1 MYSIGIYIFVL
12 GMLIAAIFHKKAR
25 KMVVGIGQT
34 YILLRR
40 HIKKGDRVV
49 WFHAAS
55 LGEFEQGRP
64 LMERLRKECPE
75 YKILLTFFSPSGYEV
90 RKDYEGADLV
100 CYLPFDTPGNA
111 LSFLRLAHPEIA
123 IFIKYEFWTNYLV
136 LCRLKGIKTYSV
148 SSIFRPDQYFFKWHM
163 FGKYPTLKP
172 LRQFNHLFVQNES
185 SKKLLGEY
193 GIKNVT
199 VVGDT
204 RLDRVIAIKDAAA
217 PLPLVERFVGDA
229 PCFIAGSSWGPD
241 EEIYI
246 PYFAKHKDWKLIIAP
261 HVISETH
268 LKDIEKLLDDNGFS
282 HVRYTELEATPAPS
296 LTSDPSP
303 VSPRGEADTLP
314 LAKDTTPP
322 LGEVREGSGSG
333 SALIINCFGKLSSI
347 YRYGKVALVGGGFG
361 VGIHNVPEAAVYGIP
376 VLFGP
381 NNQKFREAQALK
393 ACRGSFEYQDDATFA
408 ALMDNFINNPEALK
422 KAGEAAGNYINANA
436 GAADKCFT
444 AIFKK

>member
-1 MYSIGIYIFVL
+1 MYTIGIYIFVL

-34 YILLRR
+34 YLLLRR
-40 HIKKGDRVV
+40 HIKKTDRVV

-64 LMERLRKECPE
+64 LMERLRVEHPE
-75 YKILLTFFSPSGYEV
+75 YKILLTFYSPSGYEV

-123 IFIKYEFWTNYLV
+123 IFIKYEFWTNYLIT
-136 LCRLKGIKTYSV
+136 CRRKGVKIYSV
-148 SSIFRPDQYFFKWHM
+148 SSIFRPDQYFFKWHI
-163 FGKYPTLKP
+163 FGKYPAIKP
-172 LRQFNHLFVQNES
+172 LRQFDHLFVQNES
-185 SKKLLGEY
+185 SKKLLADS
-193 GIKNVT
+193 GINCVT

-204 RLDRVIAIKDAAA
+204 RLDRVIAIKNAAA
-217 PLPLVERFVGDA
+217 PLPLVEQFAGDS

-246 PYFAKHKDWKLIIAP
+246 PYFAQHKDWKLIIAP

-268 LKDIEKLLDDNGFS
+268 LKEIEALLNDNGIT
-282 HVRYTELEATPAPS
+282 HVRYTQLEKNEV
-296 LTSDPSP
+296 P
-303 VSPRGEADTLP
+303 VSS
-314 LAKDTTPP
+314 
-322 LGEVREGSGSG
+322 EVG
-333 SALIINCFGKLSSI
+333 ALIVNCFGKLSSI

-361 VGIHNVPEAAVYGIP
+361 MGIHNVPEAAVYGIP

-393 ACRGSFEYQDDATFA
+393 ACGGSFEYQDNASFA

-422 KAGEAAGNYINANA
+422 KAGDAADGYINANA
-436 GAADKCFT
+436 GATDKCFN
-444 AIFKK
+444 AIFN

>member
-1 MYSIGIYIFVL
+1 MYTIGIYIFVL

-34 YILLRR
+34 YLLLRR
-40 HIKKGDRVV
+40 HIKKTDRVV

-64 LMERLRKECPE
+64 LMERLRVEHPE
-75 YKILLTFFSPSGYEV
+75 YKILLTFYSPSGYEV

-111 LSFLRLAHPEIA
+111 FSFLRLAHPEIA
-123 IFIKYEFWTNYLV
+123 IFIKYEFWTNYLIT
-136 LCRLKGIKTYSV
+136 CRRKGIKIYSV
-148 SSIFRPDQYFFKWHM
+148 SSIFRPDQYFFKWHI
-163 FGKYPTLKP
+163 FGKYPAIKP
-172 LRQFNHLFVQNES
+172 LRQFDHLFVQNES
-185 SKKLLGEY
+185 SKKLLADS
-193 GIKNVT
+193 GINCVT

-204 RLDRVIAIKDAAA
+204 RLDRVIAIKNAAA
-217 PLPLVERFVGDA
+217 PLPLVEQFAGDS

-246 PYFAKHKDWKLIIAP
+246 PYFAQHKDWKLIIAP

-268 LKDIEKLLDDNGFS
+268 LKEIEALLNDNGIT
-282 HVRYTELEATPAPS
+282 HVRYTQLEKNEV
-296 LTSDPSP
+296 P
-303 VSPRGEADTLP
+303 VSS
-314 LAKDTTPP
+314 
-322 LGEVREGSGSG
+322 EVG
-333 SALIINCFGKLSSI
+333 ALIVNCFGKLSSI

-361 VGIHNVPEAAVYGIP
+361 MGIHNVPEAAVYGIP

-393 ACRGSFEYQDDATFA
+393 ACGGSFEYQDNASFA

-422 KAGEAAGNYINANA
+422 KAGDAADGYINANA
-436 GAADKCFT
+436 GATDKCFN
-444 AIFKK
+444 AIFN

>member
-1 MYSIGIYIFVL
+1 MYTIGIYIYVI
-12 GMLIAAIFHKKAR
+12 GMVFAAIFHKKAR
-25 KMVVGIGQT
+25 KMVVGISQT

-40 HIKKGDRVV
+40 HIKKTDRVV

-64 LMERLRKECPE
+64 LMERLRTECPE

-123 IFIKYEFWTNYLV
+123 IFIKYEFWLNYLV
-136 LCRLKGIKTYSV
+136 TCRRKGIKTYSV
-148 SSIFRPDQYFFKWHM
+148 SSIFRPDQYFFKLHF
-163 FGKYPTLKP
+163 FGKFPALRSI
-172 LRQFNHLFVQNES
+172 RQFSHLFVQNETS
-185 SKKLLGEY
+185 RKLLEEH
-193 GIKNVT
+193 GIKKVT

-217 PLPLVERFVGDA
+217 PLPLVEQFAGDA

-246 PYFAKHKDWKLIIAP
+246 PYFAQHKDWKLIIAP

-268 LKDIEKLLDDNGFS
+268 LKDIEKLLEDNGFKS
-282 HVRYTELEATPAPS
+282 IRYTNLE
-296 LTSDPSP
+296 
-303 VSPRGEADTLP
+303 
-314 LAKDTTPP
+314 K
-322 LGEVREGSGSG
+322 GEVMLATETEGQ
-333 SALIINCFGKLSSI
+333 ALIINCFGKLSSI

-381 NNQKFREAQALK
+381 NNEKFREAQALK
-393 ACRGSFEYQDDATFA
+393 ACGGSFEYQDDASFA
-408 ALMDNFINNPEALK
+408 TLMDNFINNPEALQ
-422 KAGEAAGNYINANA
+422 KAGEAAGGYINANA
-436 GAADKCFT
+436 GAADKCFN
-444 AIFKK
+444 AIFLNK

>member
-1 MYSIGIYIFVL
+1 MYTLGIYIFVL

-25 KMVVGIGQT
+25 KMVVGISQT
-34 YILLRR
+34 YLLLRR
-40 HIKKGDRVV
+40 HIKKTDRVV

-64 LMERLRKECPE
+64 LMERLRVEHPE
-75 YKILLTFFSPSGYEV
+75 YKILLTFYSPSGYEV

-123 IFIKYEFWTNYLV
+123 IFIKYEFWTNYLIT
-136 LCRLKGIKTYSV
+136 CRRKGVKTYSV

-172 LRQFNHLFVQNES
+172 LRQFDHLFVQNES
-185 SKKLLGEY
+185 SKKLLADY
-193 GIKNVT
+193 GINCVT

-204 RLDRVIAIKDAAA
+204 RLDRVIAIKNAAA
-217 PLPLVERFVGDA
+217 PLPLVEQFAGNS

-246 PYFAKHKDWKLIIAP
+246 PYFSKHKDWKLIIAP

-268 LKDIEKLLDDNGFS
+268 LKDIEKLLDDNGFKS
-282 HVRYTELEATPAPS
+282 VRYTEIEKGTQS
-296 LTSDPSP
+296 
-303 VSPRGEADTLP
+303 GEGA
-314 LAKDTTPP
+314 
-322 LGEVREGSGSG
+322 
-333 SALIINCFGKLSSI
+333 SALIVNCFGKLSSI

-376 VLFGP
+376 VIFGP
-381 NNQKFREAQALK
+381 NNQKFREAQALR
-393 ACRGSFEYQDDATFA
+393 ACGGSFEYQDDASFA
-408 ALMDNFINNPEALK
+408 ALMDNFINNPEALQ
-422 KAGEAAGNYINANA
+422 KAGEAAGGYINSNA
-436 GAADKCFT
+436 GAAEKCFN
-444 AIFKK
+444 AIFETSSVA

>member
-1 MYSIGIYIFVL
+1 M
-12 GMLIAAIFHKKAR
+12 IASIFHKKAR
-25 KMVVGIGQT
+25 KMVVGIPQT
-34 YILLRR
+34 YLLLRR
-40 HIKKGDRVV
+40 HIKKTDRVV

-64 LMERLRKECPE
+64 LMERLRTECPE

-123 IFIKYEFWTNYLV
+123 IFIKYEFWLNYL
-136 LCRLKGIKTYSV
+136 LICRRKGIKTYSV
-148 SSIFRPDQYFFKWHM
+148 SSIFRPDQYFFKWHL
-163 FGKYPTLKP
+163 FGKYPALKAI
-172 LRQFNHLFVQNES
+172 RQFNHLFVQNER
-185 SKKLLGEY
+185 SKNLLAEH
-193 GIKNVT
+193 GIENVT

-217 PLPLVERFVGDA
+217 PLPLVEQFAGDA

-246 PYFAKHKDWKLIIAP
+246 PYFAQHKDWKLIIAP

-268 LKDIEKLLDDNGFS
+268 LKDIEKLLEDNGFKS
-282 HVRYTELEATPAPS
+282 IRYTELEKGGQMPATS
-296 LTSDPSP
+296 ET
-303 VSPRGEADTLP
+303 
-314 LAKDTTPP
+314 
-322 LGEVREGSGSG
+322 EGQ
-333 SALIINCFGKLSSI
+333 ALIVNCFGKLSSI

-381 NNQKFREAQALK
+381 NNEKFREAQALK
-393 ACRGSFEYQDDATFA
+393 ACGGSFEYQDDASFA
-408 ALMDNFINNPEALK
+408 TLMDNFINNPEALK
-422 KAGEAAGNYINANA
+422 KAGEAAGGYINANA
-436 GAADKCFT
+436 GAADKCFN
-444 AIFKK
+444 AIFH

>member
-1 MYSIGIYIFVL
+1 MIV
-12 GMLIAAIFHKKAR
+12 AAIFHKKAR
-25 KMVVGIGQT
+25 KMVMGIGQT
-34 YILLRR
+34 FILLRR
-40 HIKKGDRVV
+40 HIKKTDRVV

-64 LMERLRKECPE
+64 LMERLRTDCPE

-123 IFIKYEFWTNYLV
+123 VFIKYEFWTNYLTF
-136 LCRLKGIKTYSV
+136 CRRKGIKVYSV
-148 SSIFRPDQYFFKWHM
+148 SSIFRPNQYFFKWY
-163 FGKYPTLKP
+163 GSLKP
-172 LRQFNHLFVQNES
+172 IRQFTHLFVQNETS
-185 SKKLLGEY
+185 RQLLAEH
-193 GIKNVT
+193 GIENVT

-204 RLDRVIAIKDAAA
+204 RLDRVIAIKNAAA
-217 PLPLVERFVGDA
+217 PLPLVEQFAGNA

-246 PYFAKHKDWKLIIAP
+246 PYFAQHKDWKLIIAP

-268 LKDIEKLLDDNGFS
+268 LKEIEKLLDDNGIS
-282 HVRYTELEATPAPS
+282 HVRYTQLEQGECPS
-296 LTSDPSP
+296 LS
-303 VSPRGEADTLP
+303 
-314 LAKDTTPP
+314 
-322 LGEVREGSGSG
+322 EVGGF
-333 SALIINCFGKLSSI
+333 IINCFGKLSSI

-376 VLFGP
+376 VIFGP

-393 ACRGSFEYQDDATFA
+393 ACGGSFEYQDAESFA
-408 ALMDNFINNPEALK
+408 AIMDNFLTSPDALQ
-422 KAGEAAGNYINANA
+422 KAGQAAGNYINANA
-436 GAADKCFT
+436 GAAEKCFK
-444 AIFKK
+444 AIFN

>member
-1 MYSIGIYIFVL
+1 MYTIGIYIFVL

-34 YILLRR
+34 YLLLRR
-40 HIKKGDRVV
+40 HIKKTDRVV

-64 LMERLRKECPE
+64 LMERLRVEHPE
-75 YKILLTFFSPSGYEV
+75 YKILLTFYSPSGYEV

-111 LSFLRLAHPEIA
+111 FSFLRLAHPEIA
-123 IFIKYEFWTNYLV
+123 IFIKYEFWTNYLIT
-136 LCRLKGIKTYSV
+136 CRRKGIKIYSV
-148 SSIFRPDQYFFKWHM
+148 SSIFRPDQYFFKWHI
-163 FGKYPTLKP
+163 FGKYPAIKP
-172 LRQFNHLFVQNES
+172 LRQFDHLFVQNES
-185 SKKLLGEY
+185 SKKLLADS
-193 GIKNVT
+193 GINCVT

-204 RLDRVIAIKDAAA
+204 RLDRVIAIKNAAA
-217 PLPLVERFVGDA
+217 PLPLVEQFAGDS

-246 PYFAKHKDWKLIIAP
+246 PYFAQHKDWKLIIAP

-268 LKDIEKLLDDNGFS
+268 LKEIEALLNDNGIT
-282 HVRYTELEATPAPS
+282 HVRYTQLEKNEV
-296 LTSDPSP
+296 P
-303 VSPRGEADTLP
+303 VSS
-314 LAKDTTPP
+314 
-322 LGEVREGSGSG
+322 EVG
-333 SALIINCFGKLSSI
+333 ALIVNCFGKLSSI

-361 VGIHNVPEAAVYGIP
+361 MGIHNVPEAAVYGIP

-393 ACRGSFEYQDDATFA
+393 AGGGSFEYQDNASFA

-422 KAGEAAGNYINANA
+422 KAGDAADGYINANA
-436 GAADKCFT
+436 GATDKCFN
-444 AIFKK
+444 AIFN

>member
-1 MYSIGIYIFVL
+1 MYTIGIYIFVL

-34 YILLRR
+34 YLLLRR
-40 HIKKGDRVV
+40 HIKKTDRVV

-64 LMERLRKECPE
+64 LMERLRVEHPE
-75 YKILLTFFSPSGYEV
+75 YKILLTFYSPSGYEV

-111 LSFLRLAHPEIA
+111 FSFLRLAHPEIA
-123 IFIKYEFWTNYLV
+123 IFIKYEFWTNYLIT
-136 LCRLKGIKTYSV
+136 CRRKGIKIYSV
-148 SSIFRPDQYFFKWHM
+148 SSIFRPDQYFFKWHI
-163 FGKYPTLKP
+163 FGKYPAIKP
-172 LRQFNHLFVQNES
+172 LRQFDHLFVQNES
-185 SKKLLGEY
+185 SKKLLADS
-193 GIKNVT
+193 GINCVT

-204 RLDRVIAIKDAAA
+204 RLDRVIAIKNAAA
-217 PLPLVERFVGDA
+217 PLPLVEQFAGDS

-246 PYFAKHKDWKLIIAP
+246 PYFAQHKDWKLIIAP

-268 LKDIEKLLDDNGFS
+268 LKEIEALLNDNGIT
-282 HVRYTELEATPAPS
+282 HVRYTQLEKNEV
-296 LTSDPSP
+296 P
-303 VSPRGEADTLP
+303 VSS
-314 LAKDTTPP
+314 
-322 LGEVREGSGSG
+322 EVG
-333 SALIINCFGKLSSI
+333 ALIVNCFGKLSSI

-361 VGIHNVPEAAVYGIP
+361 MGIHNVPEAAVYGIP

-393 ACRGSFEYQDDATFA
+393 ACGGSFEYEDNASLA

-422 KAGEAAGNYINANA
+422 KAGDAADGYINANA
-436 GAADKCFT
+436 GATDKCFN
-444 AIFKK
+444 AIFN

>member
-1 MYSIGIYIFVL
+1 MLYSL
-12 GMLIAAIFHKKAR
+12 GLYLFTWGMIVAAIFHKKAR
-25 KMVVGIGQT
+25 KMVMGIGQT
-34 YILLRR
+34 FILLLR
-40 HIKKGDRVV
+40 HIKKTDRVV

-64 LMERLRKECPE
+64 LMERLRTDCPE

-123 IFIKYEFWTNYLV
+123 VFIKYEFWTNYLTF
-136 LCRLKGIKTYSV
+136 CRRKGIKVYSV
-148 SSIFRPDQYFFKWHM
+148 SSIFRPNQYFFKWY
-163 FGKYPTLKP
+163 GSLKP
-172 LRQFNHLFVQNES
+172 IRQFTHLFVQNETS
-185 SKKLLGEY
+185 RQLLAEH
-193 GIKNVT
+193 GIENVT

-204 RLDRVIAIKDAAA
+204 RLDRVIAIKNAAA
-217 PLPLVERFVGDA
+217 PLPLVEQFAGNA

-246 PYFAKHKDWKLIIAP
+246 PYFAQHKDWKLIIAP

-268 LKDIEKLLDDNGFS
+268 LKEIEKLLDDNGIS
-282 HVRYTELEATPAPS
+282 HVRYTQLEQGECPS
-296 LTSDPSP
+296 LS
-303 VSPRGEADTLP
+303 
-314 LAKDTTPP
+314 
-322 LGEVREGSGSG
+322 EVGGF
-333 SALIINCFGKLSSI
+333 IINCFGKLSSI

-376 VLFGP
+376 VIFGP

-393 ACRGSFEYQDDATFA
+393 ACGGSFEYQDAESFA
-408 ALMDNFINNPEALK
+408 AIMDNFLTSPDALQ
-422 KAGEAAGNYINANA
+422 KAGQAAGNYINANA
-436 GAADKCFT
+436 GAAEKCFK
-444 AIFKK
+444 AIFN

>member
-1 MYSIGIYIFVL
+1 MYTIGIYIYVL
-12 GMLIAAIFHKKAR
+12 GMLIASLFHKKAR
-25 KMVVGIGQT
+25 KIVVGISQT

-40 HIKKGDRVV
+40 HIKKTDRVV

-64 LMERLRKECPE
+64 LMERLHKECPE

-100 CYLPFDTPGNA
+100 CYMPFDTPGNA
-111 LSFLRLAHPEIA
+111 FSFLRLAHPEIA
-123 IFIKYEFWTNYLV
+123 IFIKYEFWTNYLIT
-136 LCRLKGIKTYSV
+136 CRYKGIKTYSV

-163 FGKYPTLKP
+163 FGKHPTLKP
-172 LRQFNHLFVQNES
+172 LRQFDHLFVQNES
-185 SKKLLGEY
+185 SKKLLADY
-193 GIKNVT
+193 GINNVT

-204 RLDRVIAIKDAAA
+204 RLDRVIAIKNAAA
-217 PLPLVERFVGDA
+217 PLPLVEEFAGDA

-246 PYFAKHKDWKLIIAP
+246 PYFANHKDWKLIIAP
-261 HVISETH
+261 HVISESH
-268 LKDIEKLLDDNGFS
+268 LRDIEKLLDDNGFS
-282 HVRYTELEATPAPS
+282 HIRYTELEK
-296 LTSDPSP
+296 
-303 VSPRGEADTLP
+303 GEKMSST
-314 LAKDTTPP
+314 
-322 LGEVREGSGSG
+322 EEEG

-381 NNQKFREAQALK
+381 NNEKFREAQALK
-393 ACRGSFEYQDDATFA
+393 ACGGSFEYQDDASFA
-408 ALMDNFINNPEALK
+408 ALMDNFINNPEALQ
-422 KAGEAAGNYINANA
+422 KAGEAAGSYINANA
-436 GAADKCFT
+436 GAADKCFN
-444 AIFKK
+444 AIFLNK

>member
-1 MYSIGIYIFVL
+1 MYTIGIYIFVL

-34 YILLRR
+34 YLLLRR
-40 HIKKGDRVV
+40 HIKKTDRVV

-64 LMERLRKECPE
+64 LMERLRVEHPE

-111 LSFLRLAHPEIA
+111 LSFIRLAHPEIA
-123 IFIKYEFWTNYLV
+123 IFIKYEFWTNYLIT
-136 LCRLKGIKTYSV
+136 CRRKGIKTYSV

-172 LRQFNHLFVQNES
+172 LRQFDHLFVQNES
-185 SKKLLGEY
+185 SKKLLAEH
-193 GIKNVT
+193 GINCVT

-217 PLPLVERFVGDA
+217 PLPLVEQFAGDA

-246 PYFAKHKDWKLIIAP
+246 PYFGKHKDWKLIIAP

-268 LKDIEKLLDDNGFS
+268 LKDIEKLLDDNGIS
-282 HVRYTELEATPAPS
+282 HLRYTELEK
-296 LTSDPSP
+296 
-303 VSPRGEADTLP
+303 GE
-314 LAKDTTPP
+314 
-322 LGEVREGSGSG
+322 
-333 SALIINCFGKLSSI
+333 SALSTELGALIVNCFGKLSSI

-376 VLFGP
+376 VIFGP
-381 NNQKFREAQALK
+381 NNEKFREAQALK
-393 ACRGSFEYQDDATFA
+393 ACGGSFEYQDAESFA
-408 ALMDNFINNPEALK
+408 AIMDKFIASPADLQ
-422 KAGEAAGNYINANA
+422 KAGQAAGGYINANA
-436 GAADKCFT
+436 GAADKCFN
-444 AIFKK
+444 AIFN

>member
-1 MYSIGIYIFVL
+1 MVYTIGIYIYVL
-12 GMLIAAIFHKKAR
+12 GMMIASIFHKKAR
-25 KMVVGIGQT
+25 KMVVGIPQT
-34 YILLRR
+34 YLLLRR
-40 HIKKGDRVV
+40 HIKKTDRVV

-64 LMERLRKECPE
+64 LMERLRTECPE

-123 IFIKYEFWTNYLV
+123 IFIKYEFWLNYL
-136 LCRLKGIKTYSV
+136 LICRRKGIKTYSV
-148 SSIFRPDQYFFKWHM
+148 SSIFRPDQYFFKWHL
-163 FGKYPTLKP
+163 FGKYPALKAI
-172 LRQFNHLFVQNES
+172 RQFNHLFVQNER
-185 SKKLLGEY
+185 SKNLLVEH
-193 GIKNVT
+193 GIENVT

-217 PLPLVERFVGDA
+217 PLPLVEQFAGDA

-246 PYFAKHKDWKLIIAP
+246 PYFAQHKDWKLIIAP

-268 LKDIEKLLDDNGFS
+268 LKDIEKLLEDNGFKS
-282 HVRYTELEATPAPS
+282 IRYTELEKGGQMPATS
-296 LTSDPSP
+296 ET
-303 VSPRGEADTLP
+303 
-314 LAKDTTPP
+314 
-322 LGEVREGSGSG
+322 EGQ
-333 SALIINCFGKLSSI
+333 ALIVNCFGKLSSI

-381 NNQKFREAQALK
+381 NNEKFREAQALK
-393 ACRGSFEYQDDATFA
+393 ACGGSFEYQDDASFA

-422 KAGEAAGNYINANA
+422 KAGEAAGGYINANA
-436 GAADKCFT
+436 GAADKCFN
-444 AIFKK
+444 AIFH

>member
-1 MYSIGIYIFVL
+1 MYTIGIYIFVL

-34 YILLRR
+34 YLLLRR
-40 HIKKGDRVV
+40 HIKKTDRVV

-64 LMERLRKECPE
+64 LMERLRVEHPE
-75 YKILLTFFSPSGYEV
+75 YKILLTFYSPSGYEV

-123 IFIKYEFWTNYLV
+123 IFIKYEFWTNYLIA
-136 LCRLKGIKTYSV
+136 CRRKGIKTYSV
-148 SSIFRPDQYFFKWHM
+148 SSSFRPDQYFFKWHM

-172 LRQFNHLFVQNES
+172 LRQFDHLFVQNES
-185 SKKLLGEY
+185 SKKLLADF
-193 GIKNVT
+193 GINCVT

-204 RLDRVIAIKDAAA
+204 RLDRVIAIKNAAA
-217 PLPLVERFVGDA
+217 PLPLVEQFAGDS

-246 PYFAKHKDWKLIIAP
+246 PYFAQHKDWKLIIAP

-268 LKDIEKLLDDNGFS
+268 LKEIEALLNDNGIT
-282 HVRYTELEATPAPS
+282 HVRYTQLEKNEV
-296 LTSDPSP
+296 P
-303 VSPRGEADTLP
+303 VSS
-314 LAKDTTPP
+314 
-322 LGEVREGSGSG
+322 EVG
-333 SALIINCFGKLSSI
+333 ALIVNCFGKLSSI

-393 ACRGSFEYQDDATFA
+393 ACGGSFEYQDNASFA

-422 KAGEAAGNYINANA
+422 KAGDAADGYINANA
-436 GAADKCFT
+436 GATDKCFN
-444 AIFKK
+444 AIFN

>member
-1 MYSIGIYIFVL
+1 MYTIGIYIFVL

-34 YILLRR
+34 YLLLRR
-40 HIKKGDRVV
+40 HIKNTDRVV

-64 LMERLRKECPE
+64 LMERLRVEHPE
-75 YKILLTFFSPSGYEV
+75 YKILLTFYSPSGYEV

-111 LSFLRLAHPEIA
+111 LSFIRLAHPEIA
-123 IFIKYEFWTNYLV
+123 IFIKYEFWTNYLIT
-136 LCRLKGIKTYSV
+136 CRRKGIKTYSV

-172 LRQFNHLFVQNES
+172 LRQFDHLFVQNES
-185 SKKLLGEY
+185 SKKLLAEY
-193 GIKNVT
+193 GINCVT

-204 RLDRVIAIKDAAA
+204 RLDRVIAIKNAAA
-217 PLPLVERFVGDA
+217 PLPLVEKFAGNS

-246 PYFAKHKDWKLIIAP
+246 PYFGKHKDWKLIIAP

-268 LKDIEKLLDDNGFS
+268 LKDIEKLLDDNGFKS
-282 HVRYTELEATPAPS
+282 VRYTEIEDGTQS
-296 LTSDPSP
+296 
-303 VSPRGEADTLP
+303 GEGA
-314 LAKDTTPP
+314 
-322 LGEVREGSGSG
+322 
-333 SALIINCFGKLSSI
+333 SALIVNCFGKLSFI

-393 ACRGSFEYQDDATFA
+393 ACGGSFEYQDDASFA

-422 KAGEAAGNYINANA
+422 QAGEAAGNYINANA
-436 GAADKCFT
+436 GAADKCFN
-444 AIFKK
+444 AIFN

>member
-1 MYSIGIYIFVL
+1 MYTIGIYIFVL

-25 KMVVGIGQT
+25 KMVMGIGQT
-34 YILLRR
+34 YLLLRR
-40 HIKKGDRVV
+40 HIKKTDRVV

-64 LMERLRKECPE
+64 LMERLRVEHPE
-75 YKILLTFFSPSGYEV
+75 YKILLTFYSPSGYEV

-111 LSFLRLAHPEIA
+111 FSFLRLAHPEIA
-123 IFIKYEFWTNYLV
+123 IFIKYEFWTNYLIT
-136 LCRLKGIKTYSV
+136 CRRKGIKIYSV

-172 LRQFNHLFVQNES
+172 LRQFDHLFVQNES
-185 SKKLLGEY
+185 SKKLLADS
-193 GIKNVT
+193 GINCVT

-204 RLDRVIAIKDAAA
+204 RLDRVIAIKNAAA
-217 PLPLVERFVGDA
+217 PLPLVEQFAGDS

-246 PYFAKHKDWKLIIAP
+246 PYFAQHKDWKLIIAP

-268 LKDIEKLLDDNGFS
+268 LKEIEALLNDNGIT
-282 HVRYTELEATPAPS
+282 HVRYTQLEKNEV
-296 LTSDPSP
+296 P
-303 VSPRGEADTLP
+303 VSS
-314 LAKDTTPP
+314 
-322 LGEVREGSGSG
+322 EVG
-333 SALIINCFGKLSSI
+333 ALIVNCFGKLSSI

-361 VGIHNVPEAAVYGIP
+361 MGIHNVPEAAVYGIP

-393 ACRGSFEYQDDATFA
+393 ACGGSFEYQDNASFA

-422 KAGEAAGNYINANA
+422 KAGDAADGYINANA
-436 GAADKCFT
+436 GATDKCFN
-444 AIFKK
+444 AIFN

>member
-1 MYSIGIYIFVL
+1 
-12 GMLIAAIFHKKAR
+12 
-25 KMVVGIGQT
+25 MVVGISQT

-40 HIKKGDRVV
+40 HIKKTDRVV

-64 LMERLRKECPE
+64 LMERLRTECPE

-123 IFIKYEFWTNYLV
+123 IFIKYEFWLNYLV
-136 LCRLKGIKTYSV
+136 TCRRKGIKTYSV
-148 SSIFRPDQYFFKWHM
+148 SSIFRPDQYFFKLHF
-163 FGKYPTLKP
+163 FGKFPALRSI
-172 LRQFNHLFVQNES
+172 RQFSHLFVQNETS
-185 SKKLLGEY
+185 RKLLEEH
-193 GIKNVT
+193 GIKKVT

-217 PLPLVERFVGDA
+217 PLPLVEQFAGDA

-246 PYFAKHKDWKLIIAP
+246 PYFAQHKDWKLIIAP

-268 LKDIEKLLDDNGFS
+268 LKDIEKLLEDNGFKS
-282 HVRYTELEATPAPS
+282 IRYTNLE
-296 LTSDPSP
+296 
-303 VSPRGEADTLP
+303 
-314 LAKDTTPP
+314 K
-322 LGEVREGSGSG
+322 GEVMPATETEGQ
-333 SALIINCFGKLSSI
+333 ALIINCFGKLSSI

-381 NNQKFREAQALK
+381 NNEKFREAQALK
-393 ACRGSFEYQDDATFA
+393 ACGGSFEYQDDASFA
-408 ALMDNFINNPEALK
+408 ALMDNFINNPEALQ
-422 KAGEAAGNYINANA
+422 KAGEAAGGYINANA
-436 GAADKCFT
+436 GAADKCFN
-444 AIFKK
+444 AIFLNK

>member
-1 MYSIGIYIFVL
+1 MYTLGIYIFVL

-25 KMVVGIGQT
+25 KMVVGISQT
-34 YILLRR
+34 YLLLRR
-40 HIKKGDRVV
+40 HIKKTDRVV

-64 LMERLRKECPE
+64 LMERLRVEHPE
-75 YKILLTFFSPSGYEV
+75 YKILLTFYSPSGYEV

-111 LSFLRLAHPEIA
+111 LSFLRLARPEIA
-123 IFIKYEFWTNYLV
+123 IFIKYEFWTNYLTT
-136 LCRLKGIKTYSV
+136 CRRKGIKVYSV
-148 SSIFRPDQYFFKWHM
+148 SSIFRPDQYFFKWY
-163 FGKYPTLKP
+163 GSLRPI
-172 LRQFNHLFVQNES
+172 RQFTHLFVQNEIS
-185 SKKLLGEY
+185 RELLAEH
-193 GIKNVT
+193 GITNVT

-204 RLDRVIAIKDAAA
+204 RLDRVIAIKNAAA
-217 PLPLVERFVGDA
+217 PLPLVEQFAGNS

-268 LKDIEKLLDDNGFS
+268 LRDIENLLEDNGFKS
-282 HVRYTELEATPAPS
+282 VRYTEIEKGTLS
-296 LTSDPSP
+296 
-303 VSPRGEADTLP
+303 GEGA
-314 LAKDTTPP
+314 
-322 LGEVREGSGSG
+322 

-393 ACRGSFEYQDDATFA
+393 ACGGSFEYQDDASFA
-408 ALMDNFINNPEALK
+408 AIMDKFITSSEELQ
-422 KAGEAAGNYINANA
+422 KAGQAAGNYINANA
-436 GAADKCFT
+436 GAADKCFN
-444 AIFKK
+444 AIFN

>member
-1 MYSIGIYIFVL
+1 MYTIGIYIFVL

-34 YILLRR
+34 YLLLRR
-40 HIKKGDRVV
+40 HIKKTDRVV

-64 LMERLRKECPE
+64 LMERLRVEHPE
-75 YKILLTFFSPSGYEV
+75 YKILLTFYSPSGYEV

-123 IFIKYEFWTNYLV
+123 IFIKYEFWTNYLIT
-136 LCRLKGIKTYSV
+136 CRRKGIKTYSV

-172 LRQFNHLFVQNES
+172 LRQFDHLFVQNES
-185 SKKLLGEY
+185 SKKLLAEY
-193 GIKNVT
+193 GINCVT

-204 RLDRVIAIKDAAA
+204 RLDRVIAIKNAAA
-217 PLPLVERFVGDA
+217 PLPLVEQLAGDS

-246 PYFAKHKDWKLIIAP
+246 PYFAQHKDWKLIIAP

-268 LKDIEKLLDDNGFS
+268 LKEIEALLNDNGIT
-282 HVRYTELEATPAPS
+282 HVRYTQLEKNEV
-296 LTSDPSP
+296 P
-303 VSPRGEADTLP
+303 VSS
-314 LAKDTTPP
+314 
-322 LGEVREGSGSG
+322 EVG
-333 SALIINCFGKLSSI
+333 ALIVNCFGKLSSI

-393 ACRGSFEYQDDATFA
+393 ACGGSFEYQDNASFA

-422 KAGEAAGNYINANA
+422 NAGDAADRYINANA
-436 GAADKCFT
+436 GATDKCFN
-444 AIFKK
+444 AIFN